1 MAGDVEIR
9 GGGNLDG
16 AMLRNAATEST
27 LRELV
32 NALNAKDGKSGNK
45 AAQEHERAVKNNV
58 TAIKSS
64 SDNLSV
70 YNNTISNLNKNSGK
84 LRESFARMSNST
96 IGGVFSGIATVG
108 KSLLGFFTDSLGSFR
123 ETSQVG
129 ATFNNDLIELRRTA
143 ASAAMPLDMFT
154 DMLKNNSRILA
165 AFGGTVTGGAQ
176 RFAELSKSL
185 RTGDIGARFMGMGMT
200 MSDLNE
206 SMAEYLDLEMRAGR
220 LENRSNADL
229 LQGTQNYIMEMDKLT
244 KITGLSRRQQ
254 SEALRGAMA
263 DGRLLNLQNSLS
275 GEALQRFRSSVTL
288 MQANMDP
295 QAMGTI
301 INAMSGIIDPSDRFG
316 KFMANAVPDFLSFNR
331 AMGEGAL
338 TTEEVVEGA
347 EKQIRAIDGYL
358 AGYSRE
364 QIARTPELRRMR
376 EYQQSLRAMARA
388 NTASAQEEQA
398 RRNTITE
405 AMGSFGQT
413 IQKIKDDILIKLI
426 DSNVFGRVQTALTA
440 VGDIILRNSGAFGDG
455 LVKIVDSIFKFI
467 ENIQSKGIGQ
477 AVTELLQ
484 GMFKS
489 LARNVISS
497 MFSLIADNLGTV
509 LVGMAAGIAALF
521 LAPWAGIFGA
531 IGAAIIAVIGYDQVK
546 QWLSSSLEAIKN
558 LGTSI
563 ANMFNWQSISGFFTD
578 AWNSISGIPNRIES
592 LFNLSSVTEMFSSV
606 WNTISGIPSKIME
619 FFNIESVGVM
629 FSSAWN
635 TISGIPSKIMEFF
648 NIESVGQLFGSAWNT
663 ISGIPSKI
671 MEFFNIESVSAMFS
685 SAWNTISGIPTKI
698 LEFFNIES
706 VSAMF
711 SSAWNTISG
720 IPTKILEFFNVD
732 SVSSMF
738 SNAWNTISG
747 IPTKILEF
755 FNVDSVGQ
763 LFGNAWNTISGIPTK
778 ILEYFN
784 LGSVSSMFSNA
795 WNTISGIPTKILEF
809 FNVGSVGQ
817 LFGNAWNTISGI
829 PTKILEF
836 FNVDSVSSM
845 FSNAWNTISGIPTKI
860 LEFFNVDSVSSM
872 FSNAWNTISGIP
884 TKILEFFNVDSV
896 GQLFGNAWNT
906 ISGIP
911 TKILEFF
918 NVDSVGQLFGNAWNT
933 ISGIPTKIRELFSL
947 ENLNL
952 PKISDLFNSLVSTV
966 RGFFNFD
973 FQLPNIRDFLPTWLG
988 GTGRARTEIADV
1000 QQNRAEPNTTSRDQS
1015 RTVDNADARVREY
1028 RARLANARLT
1038 NIPDTTTTGD
1048 DLTLDYLK
1056 YPETGRP
1063 PPGATSLAMPQAPE
1077 TSNRINTEE
1086 LSTQVASTNRELIAA
1101 LNVLKEHLDKLSTG
1115 NSETAASLTNIVSP
1129 LASTLGTVTNTM
1141 IEEQRK
1147 LNTMIAE
1154 LRPVF
1159 EATRDSTKNVADN
1172 VGGRNSPL

>member
-747 IPTKILEF
+747 IP
-755 FNVDSVGQ
+755 NR
-763 LFGNAWNTISGIPTK
+763 
-778 ILEYFN
+778 
-784 LGSVSSMFSNA
+784 
-795 WNTISGIPTKILEF
+795 
-809 FNVGSVGQ
+809 
-817 LFGNAWNTISGI
+817 
-829 PTKILEF
+829 
-836 FNVDSVSSM
+836 
-845 FSNAWNTISGIPTKI
+845 
-860 LEFFNVDSVSSM
+860 
-872 FSNAWNTISGIP
+872 
-884 TKILEFFNVDSV
+884 
-896 GQLFGNAWNT
+896 
-906 ISGIP
+906 
-911 TKILEFF
+911 
-918 NVDSVGQLFGNAWNT
+918 
-933 ISGIPTKIRELFSL
+933 IRELFSL

-952 PKISDLFNSLVSTV
+952 PKMSDLFNGLINTV

-973 FQLPNIRDFLPTWLG
+973 FQLPNIRDFLPSWLG
-988 GTGRARTEIADV
+988 GTGRHIAATQLTPRPEQLTPRPD
-1000 QQNRAEPNTTSRDQS
+1000 TTSETLTR
-1015 RTVDNADARVREY
+1015 
-1028 RARLANARLT
+1028 ANARMSAV
-1038 NIPDTTTTGD
+1038 PDTTNTGHELD
-1048 DLTLDYLK
+1048 LDYVR

-1063 PPGATSLAMPQAPE
+1063 LPTLPQEQIARFRSPENTTRNFNIDTLATELTSITRDIRSGLEMLAEQLNNLNTNNTSNLERLQTLSNTTSL
-1077 TSNRINTEE
+1077 RIT
-1086 LSTQVASTNRELIAA
+1086 
-1101 LNVLKEHLDKLSTG
+1101 
-1115 NSETAASLTNIVSP
+1115 TA
-1129 LASTLGTVTNTM
+1129 TNTM
-1141 IEEQRK
+1141 LDEQK
-1147 LNTMIAE
+1147 TLNTLIAE

-1159 EATRDSTKNVADN
+1159 EATRDHTKNVADS
-1172 VGGRNSPL
+1172 VSGRSSPL